1 MKILAKE
8 KVQGLL
14 REMNREAQVYCP
26 QRIENG
32 DVLLLPLVDGTYT
45 GEVGKTPFSAKT
57 VLFPQTEDILLF
69 GKGGITKITEHEET
83 VVFGV
88 RPCDMRAIAFTD
100 RFMAR
105 DNLVDPNYSA
115 RRHGMTCIVVACNEP
130 PSETCFCK
138 ATGGELF
145 LTDIPH
151 DVQLFDAK
159 NYFIALA
166 GSDKGRTILEN
177 GHFESATEEDRQK
190 LAEIKERASHA
201 GMATNGVQ
209 SATEKLLANKVDDS
223 FWERLADRCIRCGG
237 CVYVCPTCTCFNVHD
252 YPGRLGYLRCRS
264 WDACLFSGFTRETSG
279 HNPRPTQGT
288 RLARRH
294 EHKLK
299 FGLMNYQEGGC
310 VGCGR
315 CSDACPVGLG
325 VIEIIDE
332 MNKMEESRNR

>member
-1 MKILAKE
+1 MKILSKE
-8 KVQGLL
+8 RVQGLL
-14 REMNREAQVYCP
+14 SEMNREAQVYCP
-26 QRIENG
+26 QSAEHG
-32 DVLLLPLVDGTYT
+32 DVLLLPLGDGTYT
-45 GEVGKTPFSAKT
+45 GDMGKTPISPKS
-57 VLFPQTEDILLF
+57 VVFPQTEDMVLF
-69 GKGGITKITEHEET
+69 GERTIAKITEHEKT

-100 RFMAR
+100 RFMMR

-115 RRHGMTCIVVACNEP
+115 RRQATTCIVVACNEP

-138 ATGGELF
+138 ATGGSLF
-145 LTDIPH
+145 LTDTPH
-151 DVQLFDAK
+151 DVQLFDAGS
-159 NYFIALA
+159 YFIALA
-166 GSDKGRTILEN
+166 ASDKGKAIL
-177 GHFESATEEDRQK
+177 GKSYFESAAEDDEKR
-190 LAEIKERASHA
+190 LEEIKEKASHA

-209 SATEKLLANKVDDS
+209 GSSEKLLANKVADS
-223 FWERLADRCIRCGG
+223 FWEELAQRCIKCGG

-252 YPGRLGYLRCRS
+252 YSCDSGYVRCRS

-279 HNPRPTQGT
+279 HNPRPTKGA

-299 FGLMNYQEGGC
+299 FDLMNYHEIGC

-325 VIEIIDE
+325 AIEIIDE
-332 MNKMEESRNR
+332 MNKAQESRKT

>member
-14 REMNREAQVYCP
+14 SEMNREAQVYCP
-26 QRIENG
+26 QSTEYG
-32 DVLLLPLVDGTYT
+32 EVLLLPLGDGTYT
-45 GEVGKTPFSAKT
+45 GDMGKTPISPKS
-57 VLFPQTEDILLF
+57 VVFPQTEDILLF
-69 GKGGITKITEHEET
+69 AERTITKITEHEET

-100 RFMAR
+100 RFMMR

-115 RRHGMTCIVVACNEP
+115 RRHHMTCIVVACNEP

-145 LTDIPH
+145 LTDTPH
-151 DVQLFDAK
+151 DVQLFDAGSH
-159 NYFIALA
+159 FIALA
-166 GSDKGRTILEN
+166 GSDKGKAIL
-177 GHFESATEEDRQK
+177 GKIHFEPASEDDEKRLK
-190 LAEIKERASHA
+190 KIKERASHA

-209 SATEKLLANKVDDS
+209 GCSEKLLADKVEDS
-223 FWERLADRCIRCGG
+223 FWEELAQRCIKCGG

-252 YPGRLGYLRCRS
+252 YPVDAGYVRCRS

-299 FGLMNYQEGGC
+299 FDLMNYNEIGC

-325 VIEIIDE
+325 AIEIIHE
-332 MNKMEESRNR
+332 INKAQESRKI

>member
-8 KVQGLL
+8 KVQCLL
-14 REMNREAQVYCP
+14 RKMNRETRVYCP
-26 QRIENG
+26 QRAENG
-32 DVLLLPLVDGTYT
+32 DLLLLPLGDGIYT
-45 GEVGKTPFSAKT
+45 DELGKTPLSAKT
-57 VLFPQTEDILLF
+57 VLFPQGEDILLIE
-69 GKGGITKITEHEET
+69 KERILKITDEEEV

-100 RFMAR
+100 RFMMR

-115 RRHGMTCIVVACNEP
+115 RRNAMTCIVVACKEP

-145 LTDIPH
+145 LTDTPH
-151 DVQLFDAK
+151 DVQLFDAGS
-159 NYFIALA
+159 YFIAIA
-166 GSDKGRTILEN
+166 GSDKGKGILGN
-177 GHFESATEEDRQK
+177 GHFESATADDVEK
-190 LAEIKERASHA
+190 LEALKEKASHA

-209 SATEKLLANKVDDS
+209 SASEKLLANEVDDL
-223 FWERLADRCIRCGG
+223 FWGHLAERCIKCGG

-252 YPGRLGYLRCRS
+252 YPGESGYFRCRS

-279 HNPRPTQGT
+279 HNPRPTQGA

-299 FGLMNYQEGGC
+299 FDLMNYHEIGC

-325 VIEIIDE
+325 AIEIIDE
-332 MNKMEESRNR
+332 MNKAQESRKT